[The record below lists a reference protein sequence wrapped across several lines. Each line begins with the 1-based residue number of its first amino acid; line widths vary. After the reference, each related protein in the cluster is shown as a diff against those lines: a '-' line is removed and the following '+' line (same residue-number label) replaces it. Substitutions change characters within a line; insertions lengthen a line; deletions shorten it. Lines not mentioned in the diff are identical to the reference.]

1 MSKVIHAT
9 TENFEE
15 LVLKSNKPVVVDFW
29 ATWCGP
35 CKMIAPVLDQVSEE
49 RVDISIVK
57 VDVDAN
63 PELSKK
69 YGVRSIPTMNLFISG
84 KVEGSKIGLVNKT
97 QLNSWIDMN
106 M

>member
-15 LVLKSNKPVVVDFW
+15 LVLKSSKPVVVDFW

-35 CKMIAPVLDQVSEE
+35 CKMIAPVLDEVSEE
-49 RVDISIVK
+49 RDDITIIK
-57 VDVDAN
+57 IDVDAN
-63 PELSKK
+63 QALSQK
-69 YGVRSIPTMNLFISG
+69 YGIRSIPTMNLFVGG
-84 KVEGSKIGLVNKT
+84 KVEGSKIGLVNKV

-106 M
+106 I